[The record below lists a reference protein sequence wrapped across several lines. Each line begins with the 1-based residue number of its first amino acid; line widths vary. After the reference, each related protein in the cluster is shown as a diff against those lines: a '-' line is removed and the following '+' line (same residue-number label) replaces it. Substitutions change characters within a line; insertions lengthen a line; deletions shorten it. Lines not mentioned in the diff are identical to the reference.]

1 MFAPAKLLALEGS
14 DKQHRVSTSVIA
26 SKQTHKKTTC
36 TKIEADQRSLST
48 QLKDKDAEFHRDS
61 RIVNRLVFG
70 VQLALEEVERA
81 EERVDNAQD
90 HLEVIRRA
98 ESEVGK
104 RAESGATAFPEDEA
118 TCKL

>member
-14 DKQHRVSTSVIA
+14 DKQHRVSTSVI
-26 SKQTHKKTTC
+26 
-36 TKIEADQRSLST
+36 
-48 QLKDKDAEFHRDS
+48 EFHRDS